1 MATQQGSGPM
11 TTTTVRPAKLPKFG
25 GGKGK
30 SLETFLALMRLRF
43 SEHGATTP
51 EAKTRL
57 VLGGL
62 QGKAATCFATYI
74 ETWADER
81 FIKKDSSDQLGEW
94 LSYNE
99 FIAYLKQC
107 HGLHDDPKEKA
118 RHEWLG
124 IQQGAASILQYN
136 QEYN

>member
-30 SLETFLALMRLRF
+30 SLETFLALMKLRF
-43 SEHGATTP
+43 SKYSATTP

-62 QGKAATCFATYI
+62 QGEAAT
-74 ETWADER
+74 
-81 FIKKDSSDQLGEW
+81 
-94 LSYNE
+94 
-99 FIAYLKQC
+99 
-107 HGLHDDPKEKA
+107 
-118 RHEWLG
+118 
-124 IQQGAASILQYN
+124 
-136 QEYN
+136 